1 MILFVS
7 LLFMVIKIEDARFAT
22 SKEGNSWTLYRTNRY
37 HWYPTPKKEAF
48 FFFKFDAPL
57 FPPSLQHRERHR
69 LCYLI
74 KVSQNLATSPLST
87 SLFVIHNSS
96 RGGENKVS
104 KLTRRKQVVYPIL
117 KILELDVKAG

>member
-48 FFFKFDAPL
+48 FFLNLMLLCFPL
-57 FPPSLQHRERHR
+57 
-69 LCYLI
+69 LCNIGKGTDY
-74 KVSQNLATSPLST
+74 
-87 SLFVIHNSS
+87 VI
-96 RGGENKVS
+96 
-104 KLTRRKQVVYPIL
+104 
-117 KILELDVKAG
+117 